1 MTNGLYVGGDVE
13 LLSLQL
19 INYKNKAADISSI
32 FTEFE
37 LYEDI
42 YSASLSGSITIIDT
56 HDLINSFP
64 IIGEE
69 KLKITF
75 KTPGFPDSSTINHI
89 FYVYKLTNILT
100 PTIHKRIYTLHFTTQ
115 ETITDLNKRISKS
128 FRGTPTTLIE
138 QLLKTDGLN
147 TIKPYELDQSNN
159 NIKFVSPYW
168 TPLKC
173 INYVSSRAQ
182 SIDSFKSS
190 HFLFFES
197 NKQYYFKSMNNIF
210 DKSKPNISYN
220 YNNDSGRDGFN
231 RESTRDVAAELTKI
245 YTLTIDT
252 QFDMITRLT
261 NGSLSHWVWEHN
273 LLLKN
278 VNSRFYNYS
287 EHFSKTNHLSDY
299 PITSSRY
306 TYSKNTLMSTVSV
319 SPQTHNGIVEDNYGK
334 IITSKIPLMEQLE
347 SFKMDIVVN
356 GRTDLQVGQLINLN
370 VGGMKMLTSDEKY
383 SSLDNDYNGRY
394 LVMSIMHRVSPKKHQ
409 MTIQVAKESMNKK
422 YD

>member
-1 MTNGLYVGGDVE
+1 
-13 LLSLQL
+13 
-19 INYKNKAADISSI
+19 
-32 FTEFE
+32 
-37 LYEDI
+37 
-42 YSASLSGSITIIDT
+42 
-56 HDLINSFP
+56 
-64 IIGEE
+64 
-69 KLKITF
+69 
-75 KTPGFPDSSTINHI
+75 
-89 FYVYKLTNILT
+89 
-100 PTIHKRIYTLHFTTQ
+100 
-115 ETITDLNKRISKS
+115 
-128 FRGTPTTLIE
+128 
-138 QLLKTDGLN
+138 
-147 TIKPYELDQSNN
+147 
-159 NIKFVSPYW
+159 
-168 TPLKC
+168 
-173 INYVSSRAQ
+173 
-182 SIDSFKSS
+182 
-190 HFLFFES
+190 
-197 NKQYYFKSMNNIF
+197 MNNIF

-287 EHFSKTNHLSDY
+287 EHFSKINHLSDY